1 MDEQYYCLTLDDYS
15 APSFTS
21 FGKAYYGTLPQIKA
35 FIDGLEADE
44 KQRESKAALIAAF
57 REYEAGN
64 HEVTHPV
71 AYQKIPLLEPV
82 KLCGTLTQRLDN
94 YQWEHLNTW
103 RWPYKMRCDA
113 VESQHF
119 WFVADGYYVRCVT
132 ALFDNLCYQGFRDE
146 WSPLDG
152 AFWGF
157 PHIIEVSGT
166 LASNTLLVEEKR
178 FTRRKDLMADKDEF
192 TTKRDV
198 DFTQF
203 CNDIFGDG

>member
-35 FIDGLEADE
+35 FIEGLEADE

-82 KLCGTLTQRLDN
+82 KLCGTVTQRLDN

-103 RWPYKMRCDA
+103 RWPYKMRCDV
-113 VESQHF
+113 VESKARQTLPQFPAKRHETLQGNCLPKVLQLF
-119 WFVADGYYVRCVT
+119 QERNSRKMLAKQT
-132 ALFDNLCYQGFRDE
+132 AHQKFLM
-146 WSPLDG
+146 
-152 AFWGF
+152 
-157 PHIIEVSGT
+157 
-166 LASNTLLVEEKR
+166 R
-178 FTRRKDLMADKDEF
+178 F
-192 TTKRDV
+192 
-198 DFTQF
+198 
-203 CNDIFGDG
+203 